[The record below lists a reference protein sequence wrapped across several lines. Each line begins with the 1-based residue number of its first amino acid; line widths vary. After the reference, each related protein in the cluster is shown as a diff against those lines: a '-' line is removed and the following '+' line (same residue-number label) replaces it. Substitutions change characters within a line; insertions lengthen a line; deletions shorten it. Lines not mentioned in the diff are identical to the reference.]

1 MNFNP
6 VVWWTIAAVAF
17 FIVEMAT
24 ASFFF
29 LWIGAGAVVTA
40 VVSLF
45 VDAAWI
51 QYATFAVSSILLVAA
66 SRPWANF
73 FAGKTKRLANVDGLV
88 GRNGIVTGVSPDTA
102 WQGTVKVDG
111 EYWKVESEN
120 QETLVKNGQVTV
132 KAARSNILV
141 VKPL

>member
-6 VVWWTIAAVAF
+6 VVWWIIAAVAF

-29 LWIGAGAVVTA
+29 IWIGAGAVVAA

-45 VDAAWI
+45 VDAAWV
-51 QYATFAVSSILLVAA
+51 QYATFAVSSIALVAI
-66 SRPWANF
+66 SRPWAHAF
-73 FAGKTKRLANVDGLV
+73 GKSKRQANVDGLV
-88 GRNGIVTGVSPDTA
+88 GRTGIVTKVSPDTA
-102 WQGTVKVDG
+102 WQGTAKVDG
-111 EYWKVESEN
+111 EYWKVETEN
-120 QETLVKNGQVTV
+120 QEALVKNGQVTV
-132 KAARSNILV
+132 QSARSNVLV